1 MSACMLHVKLP
12 FIIIYSKFLTSNFC
26 VIKKKPYHWP
36 FLKDDTNIWSIS
48 YFYINSEEEKTKIQ
62 QIYYIMES

>member
-1 MSACMLHVKLP
+1 M
-12 FIIIYSKFLTSNFC
+12 FLTSNFC

-36 FLKDDTNIWSIS
+36 FLKDDTLNIWSIS

-62 QIYYIMES
+62 QIYDIMES